1 MRYLLDT
8 DICVYIIKDRP
19 LPVRERLAE
28 LHGTQ
33 AGMSVVSYLELWYGA
48 WKSTQ
53 RQESLRKIEELREAI
68 PVLPLDAE
76 IARYFGRIR
85 ADLERQGT
93 PIGSYDLMIAAH
105 ALSLDLILVTNNTR
119 EFARIEGLRL
129 ENWAA

>member
-8 DICVYIIKDRP
+8 DICVYIMKDRP
-19 LPVRERLAE
+19 LPVRARMAK
-28 LHGTQ
+28 LHKTE
-33 AGMSVVSYLELWYGA
+33 AGMSVVSYLELSYGA
-48 WKSTQ
+48 WKSV
-53 RQESLRKIEELREAI
+53 RREDNLKKIEELRELI
-68 PVLPLDAE
+68 SVLPLDLDVAHH
-76 IARYFGRIR
+76 FGRIR

-105 ALSLDLILVTNNTR
+105 ALSLDLTLVTNNTR